1 MFFFFSLIVLART
14 KCRGSVN
21 SIFKRQ
27 RAFCVYIF
35 SSKHE
40 GKLGGFKEVMQ
51 TLDTI
56 KGIAL
61 ESIKKNY

>member
-1 MFFFFSLIVLART
+1 MFFFSLIVLART

-27 RAFCVYIF
+27 RAIF